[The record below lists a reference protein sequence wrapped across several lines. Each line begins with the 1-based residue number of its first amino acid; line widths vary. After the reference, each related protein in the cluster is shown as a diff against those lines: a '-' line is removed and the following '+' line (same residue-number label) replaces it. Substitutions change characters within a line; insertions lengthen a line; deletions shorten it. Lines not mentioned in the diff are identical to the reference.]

1 MSATVL
7 PHPAMTAAQCD
18 LVCRREGLAVAH
30 LGNARLVL
38 VQTSAP
44 REVLLRIEAPDPST
58 LHKRRLIRALHE
70 EIEKMKQQP
79 GPEAA

>member
-1 MSATVL
+1 MSAL
-7 PHPAMTAAQCD
+7 IFPHPAMSAAQCD
-18 LVCRREGLAVAH
+18 LVCRREGLATAH
-30 LGNARLVL
+30 FSHDRIVL

-44 REVLLRIEAPDPST
+44 REALLRIEAPDPST

-70 EIEKMKQQP
+70 EIEKSRQLP